1 MRTVISSFNMT
12 STQVSAFSKKER
24 KLVHKGI
31 SFFPASPVAPR
42 PQVRGGLG
50 RGRRETVD
58 NSPFVPQ
65 EVQSAGEKTKGLQ
78 LCGGGLLFSL
88 GVGEK
93 AKETFE
99 LRPEGNQSAMQMPG
113 EEY

>member
-1 MRTVISSFNMT
+1 M
-12 STQVSAFSKKER
+12 
-24 KLVHKGI
+24 
-31 SFFPASPVAPR
+31 PR
-42 PQVRGGLG
+42 
-50 RGRRETVD
+50 
-58 NSPFVPQ
+58 